1 VATIK
6 KDEKTRLIIS
16 MTDKRAAKDAH
27 NREKGLKRL
36 QKKVDSGKLT
46 KASIN
51 NKGYNKYLKM
61 EGKVSVAIDMEKYI
75 ADAAWDGIKAYITNS
90 SISEKEVLENYQ
102 KLWYIERAFRMNK
115 SDLMIRPI
123 YHRLKNRID
132 AHICICF
139 TAYTIMLE
147 LERLL
152 KAAKSEITINEAQ
165 ELTKNMYQLTYQL
178 PNTKKIATKI
188 LNMDQQQEELYR
200 LVREWVEKGG

>member
-1 VATIK
+1 
-6 KDEKTRLIIS
+6 
-16 MTDKRAAKDAH
+16 
-27 NREKGLKRL
+27 
-36 QKKVDSGKLT
+36 
-46 KASIN
+46 
-51 NKGYNKYLKM
+51 M
-61 EGKVSVAIDMEKYI
+61 EGEVSISIDMDKYI
-75 ADAAWDGIKAYITNS
+75 ADAAWDGIKGYITNTALC
-90 SISEKEVLENYQ
+90 EKVVLENYQ

-132 AHICICF
+132 GHICICF

-152 KAAKSEITINEAQ
+152 QAAKSEITINKAQ

-178 PNTKKIATKI
+178 PNTKKIVTKI

-200 LVREWVEKGG
+200 MVREWVEKGG